1 MALSQPDIQAT
12 SPAPSVPKG
21 EAKREVMYRHTIAVR
36 VTHWINALALVLLL
50 MSGLRLFNYHPALYW
65 GNDGHKGMP
74 SFISINAFDDIETD
88 EPVGVTTIAGHNFIT
103 TGVLGVSYDA
113 NGEPITGAFP
123 NWMTLPGGPG
133 LALARGWH
141 FAMAWLLVLN
151 AIVYLLFGLFSGH
164 FRRDLLPTGPELRP
178 RHILGDIWNHIRLRR
193 PRGEAARHYN
203 VLQKLAYLVVVFVLL
218 PVMVLTGLTMSPAVT
233 TAMPFLFDLFG
244 GRQSART
251 VHFLVANLVVLFVLV
266 HIIQVILTGLFNNMR
281 SMITGRYAVRP
292 EN

>member
-12 SPAPSVPKG
+12 SPAPSVPKR
-21 EAKREVMYRHTIAVR
+21 EVKREVMYRHTIGVR
-36 VTHWINALALVLLL
+36 VTHWVNALALVLLL

-141 FAMAWLLVLN
+141 FAMAWRLCV
-151 AIVYLLFGLFSGH
+151 
-164 FRRDLLPTGPELRP
+164 
-178 RHILGDIWNHIRLRR
+178 RHRAGFNRHRGKTDTADEGDADA
-193 PRGEAARHYN
+193 EDCAARW
-203 VLQKLAYLVVVFVLL
+203 
-218 PVMVLTGLTMSPAVT
+218 
-233 TAMPFLFDLFG
+233 FG
-244 GRQSART
+244 KCRR
-251 VHFLVANLVVLFVLV
+251 VLV
-266 HIIQVILTGLFNNMR
+266 
-281 SMITGRYAVRP
+281 
-292 EN
+292 